1 MILEKYMELNDKLI
15 DVYQEKAAIFN
26 EFDKKTVHTT
36 DEEDK
41 RIWKEIS
48 AVQKRLQ
55 EVVKPLEKMNKPRN
69 PSLEKMYSLQELEQ
83 NLKRHEEALIHVRE
97 NLCQDLTIDEVYDT
111 ANTML
116 SIESGIEFIKEIRAY
131 LRGRR
136 K

>member
-1 MILEKYMELNDKLI
+1 MILKKYMELNYKLI

-26 EFDKKTVHTT
+26 EFDKRTIHTP
-36 DEEDK
+36 EEENK

-48 AVQKRLQ
+48 AVQKRVYEAQ
-55 EVVKPLEKMNKPRN
+55 KPLEKMNKPKN
-69 PSLEKMYSLQELEQ
+69 PSLEEMYSLQELEQ

-97 NLCQDLTIDEVYDT
+97 DLCQDLTIDEVYDT
-111 ANTML
+111 ANNML

-131 LRGRR
+131 LKRRR